1 MIDKKEFLLQSI
13 IKAYIEHLEPIGS
26 TQLKSMYDITYS
38 PATIRGYFK
47 KLGEE
52 GYLAQ
57 EHISSGRTPTT
68 EALKQYWQSKLN
80 FKLKGVNLR
89 ALEYF
94 SSKMG
99 ISIFIKKEKAD
110 ILKNVLN
117 VESRYMILE
126 FSSFAISVR
135 YSDALYR
142 FLNDMIDVSLKDITK
157 ISRDVGAYEVYESI
171 NQTLQNSDFQIF
183 NYKEFLNLAL
193 NYDFDEYT
201 INSFLKG
208 QILDELK
215 EGLYFEK
222 LLPSN
227 YIGICNYCKIN
238 NEDVKMLVIGELP
251 KDYEYFYEKITTF

>member
-1 MIDKKEFLLQSI
+1 MMDKKEFLLQSI

-57 EHISSGRTPTT
+57 EHISSGRTPTS
-68 EALKQYWQSKLN
+68 EALKQYWQSKLD
-80 FKLKGVNLR
+80 FKLKGINLR

-99 ISIFIKKEKAD
+99 ISVFIKKEKAD
-110 ILKNVLN
+110 ILKNILN
-117 VESRYMILE
+117 VENRYMILE

>member
-68 EALKQYWQSKLN
+68 EALKQYWKSKLN
-80 FKLKGVNLR
+80 FRLKGINLK
-89 ALEYF
+89 ALQYF
-94 SSKMG
+94 AQDVGLSV
-99 ISIFIKKEKAD
+99 FLKKEKSD
-110 ILKNVLN
+110 VLKNILN
-117 VESRYMILE
+117 VENRYMILE

-142 FLNDMIDVSLKDITK
+142 FLKDMINLNLKDIKK
-157 ISRDVGAYEVYESI
+157 ISKDVGAYEVYESI
-171 NQTLQNSDFQIF
+171 TQALGSDFQIF

-193 NYDFDEYT
+193 SYNFDEYT

-208 QILDELK
+208 QVLDELK

-227 YIGICNYCKIN
+227 YIGICHYCKIN
-238 NEDVKMLVIGELP
+238 NEDMKMLVIGELP